1 MKVAIVG
8 AGTRIGQPGFA
19 FTEELRHQGVDYILD
34 PKCTSDFE
42 GDTGSF
48 PAVSLRA
55 FQSLTAPRLGLR
67 GSNVLRN
74 RDGIVNVRRKYQGE
88 GSSKRW
94 KRSSMKVTSTMKP
107 GS

>member
-42 GDTGSF
+42 GDTVVIPRGQPTSILKSNRSKTG
-48 PAVSLRA
+48 AAGIKRA
-55 FQSLTAPRLGLR
+55 AKQR
-67 GSNVLRN
+67 RN
-74 RDGIVNVRRKYQGE
+74 R
-88 GSSKRW
+88 KR
-94 KRSSMKVTSTMKP
+94 
-107 GS
+107 